1 MRISEDRYTQD
12 RLRIDVAYR
21 LMYHGARAHTIREWT
36 GLTEDRIRNLS
47 ESYRSK
53 APGHPPAL
61 RGKSPG
67 KASFF
72 FSTPGVQREAS
83 VLASIF
89 DMFGVTSTR
98 LTADAKGS
106 LPSIERA
113 ARLCQAFE
121 YHLMMFPTPQITF
134 EHAILL
140 VNELARGIELR
151 LEPCS
156 ACYSLIVVDP
166 LTLRDDVLCGSCCG
180 PQKDERRGGC

>member
-21 LMYHGARAHTIREWT
+21 LMYHGARTHTIREWT

-47 ESYRSK
+47 QSYRSQ
-53 APGHPPAL
+53 APDLPARL
-61 RGKSPG
+61 RGKSPW

-72 FSTPGVQREAS
+72 FCTPDVQREAS
-83 VLASIF
+83 ILASIF
-89 DMFGVTSTR
+89 DMLGVTPTR
-98 LTADAKGS
+98 ARADGTLL

-113 ARLCQAFE
+113 ERLCQAFE
-121 YHLMMFPTPQITF
+121 YHLMVFPAPQITF

-151 LEPCS
+151 LGTCRV
-156 ACYSLIVVDP
+156 CYSLIVADA
-166 LTLRDDVLCGSCCG
+166 LTPTDNVTCASHS
-180 PQKDERRGGC
+180 Q